1 MGDTGAEGRRCR
13 GSSARGGLPLEESFG
28 ERAGLERRSVVAA
41 RLRGSLPPRECC
53 DEEYCWLVMDAAD
66 EAVAALDGNVPD
78 TLAHRSS
85 FGLLGLFAPAVISDA
100 DGPPTAAGKK
110 SACRPGG
117 VRS

>member
-1 MGDTGAEGRRCR
+1 MA
-13 GSSARGGLPLEESFG
+13 ESFE
-28 ERAGLERRSVVAA
+28 ERAGLARRSVVAA
-41 RLRGSLPPRECC
+41 RLRGSLPPCERC
-53 DEEYCWLVMDAAD
+53 DDEYCWVVVETAD
-66 EAVAALDGNVPD
+66 EVAAFDGNVPD